1 MTDLLNTLLDRRDL
15 TQVQASELLRTLI
28 APGTPATRVA
38 AALIALRS
46 KGETHEELAGLAGA
60 MREAALSPQLPA
72 GPPSIDIV
80 GTGGDGAQTLN
91 ISTAAALLLAAA
103 GLEDG
108 AEPRARR
115 WRVIKHGNRAI
126 SSSCGSADVLAALGV
141 PMPMTPLAAGE
152 MLELTGF
159 TFLFAPHYH
168 GATAAVQSVRRE
180 LGVRT
185 VFNLLGPLTNPGR
198 PDALLIGAAS
208 PRAAQLMALAAH
220 ALGQRAT
227 VVHTPAPAGPC
238 DEATTCAPFTVTLAG
253 LDASQ
258 AGPLV
263 REQDFDARPQFAR
276 GGEPSLA
283 SLRGQDAAFNAHAIS
298 AAFSGTP
305 TPFAESV
312 VLTAAL
318 ALATLRSELDRDWPV
333 AEVRN
338 AISDGRARRLLDLI
352 AALGPRLQS
361 LCHAQQ
367 HTTETPR

>member
-1 MTDLLNTLLDRRDL
+1 VTNTEKLRAKSRTRLAELEKLWHEGQAFLLAKELEKGAPCPVCGSVEHPNKQTARTEPPPHERLEEVRREIEVRTRAIEDAQAAVQAFEKDRAQAEGQGKELGEQLGPLAKVDQTVFAEQLGAAKNLVKASQTAGVRLPDLLRALRETRERCD
-15 TQVQASELLRTLI
+15 QVLSLR
-28 APGTPATRVA
+28 AAHEEATRVA

-227 VVHTPAPAGPC
+227 VVSP
-238 DEATTCAPFTVTLAG
+238 
-253 LDASQ
+253 
-258 AGPLV
+258 
-263 REQDFDARPQFAR
+263 
-276 GGEPSLA
+276 GG
-283 SLRGQDAAFNAHAIS
+283 G
-298 AAFSGTP
+298 
-305 TPFAESV
+305 
-312 VLTAAL
+312 
-318 ALATLRSELDRDWPV
+318 
-333 AEVRN
+333 
-338 AISDGRARRLLDLI
+338 
-352 AALGPRLQS
+352 
-361 LCHAQQ
+361 
-367 HTTETPR
+367 